1 MRDIEMRG
9 CCCMSVRASASRM
22 RLCASRV
29 GVSLFLSSF
38 LSFRACE
45 KAKIRVC
52 EKERERGREGERC
65 MWWVGAAHE

>member
-1 MRDIEMRG
+1 
-9 CCCMSVRASASRM
+9 MSVRASASRM
-22 RLCASRV
+22 RLCASRGAV
-29 GVSLFLSSF
+29 TAILSSF

-45 KAKIRVC
+45 KAKIRVR